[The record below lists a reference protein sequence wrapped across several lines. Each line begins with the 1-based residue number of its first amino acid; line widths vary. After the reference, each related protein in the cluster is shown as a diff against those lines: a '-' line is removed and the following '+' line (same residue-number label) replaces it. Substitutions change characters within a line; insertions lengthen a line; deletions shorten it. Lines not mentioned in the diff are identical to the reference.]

1 MGQISREFNEFYP
14 LRTPGL
20 EARIKVS
27 AVSYINSFP
36 FIYGLENSAVADRI
50 ELQLDN
56 PAACADKLKSGEVDL
71 GLIPVAEIPNVPNA
85 RVIGNYCIGAEG
97 PVESVCLYS
106 EVPLEEIETVLLD
119 PESRTS
125 VRLARILAQK
135 KWNILP
141 KWKAA
146 QSGFESSISGST
158 AGVVIGDRA
167 FKLNEKELL
176 RWDLSEEWQ
185 ELMGLPFVFAAW
197 VANKD
202 LPSAFEE
209 QFDQALKHGLNH
221 KPEAMEKHLNSQSD
235 LQSKL
240 DYVNHRI
247 QYLLDERKH
256 QALERFLSMAVS
268 VEIK

>member
-1 MGQISREFNEFYP
+1 MGQISREFNEFCP
-14 LRTPGL
+14 LRTTGL

-85 RVIGNYCIGAEG
+85 RMVGNYCIGAEG
-97 PVESVCLYS
+97 PVDSVCLYS
-106 EVPLEEIETVLLD
+106 EVPLDEIETVLLD

-125 VRLARILAQK
+125 LRLARILAQQ
-135 KWNILP
+135 KWEIRP
-141 KWKAA
+141 DWKAA
-146 QSGFESSISGST
+146 RSGFESSISGTT

-167 FKLNEKELL
+167 FKLNEKKLL

-185 ELMGLPFVFAAW
+185 ELTGLPFVFASW
-197 VANKD
+197 VANKE
-202 LPSAFEE
+202 LPSAFEDE
-209 QFDQALKHGLNH
+209 FDQALKYGLNH
-221 KPEAMEKHLNSQSD
+221 KPEAMQKYLSSESD
-235 LQSKL
+235 LQNKL

-247 QYLLDERKH
+247 QYILDDRKQ